1 MELSWLGH
9 ACFRVKNR
17 DITVILDP
25 YGAQA
30 GTAGAGSRSFGEAD
44 VVTISHDHPTHSNV
58 GAVAGRP
65 RVISGPGEYEV
76 AGVLITGIRTFHDD
90 KKGAERGKN
99 TAYVIEMDELRVC
112 HLGDLGHVPTA
123 NQAEEL
129 SGAEVLLIPV
139 GGGTT
144 IDAEAAAEVISL
156 LEPRIVV
163 PMHFRTDAASEQLE
177 PLDRFLKQMGVGVT
191 QPVARLTVTKTG
203 LPLETTVTV
212 LENRRT

>member
-17 DITVILDP
+17 ETTLILDP
-25 YGAQA
+25 YGAQGG
-30 GTAGAGSRSFGEAD
+30 GTRGFGEAD
-44 VVTISHDHPTHSNV
+44 VVTISHEHPAHSNV
-58 GAVAGRP
+58 AAVGGKP
-65 RVISGPGEYEV
+65 RVIRGPGEYEV
-76 AGVLITGIRTFHDD
+76 AGVLITGIRTYHDD

-112 HLGDLGHVPTA
+112 HLGDLGHVPSA
-123 NQAEEL
+123 DQAEEL
-129 SGAEVLLIPV
+129 SGAEILLIPV

-144 IDAEAAAEVISL
+144 IDAEVAAEVISL

-163 PMHFRTDAASEQLE
+163 PMHYKTDGTSENLE
-177 PLDRFLKQMGVGVT
+177 QLDRFLKQMGVGAG
-191 QPVARLTVTKTG
+191 QPIGRLNVTKTS

-212 LENRRT
+212 LENRR

>member
-1 MELSWLGH
+1 VELNWLGH

-17 DITVILDP
+17 ETTIILDP
-25 YGAQA
+25 FGPQTGYSTRG
-30 GTAGAGSRSFGEAD
+30 FGEAD
-44 VVTISHDHPTHSNV
+44 VVTLSHDHAAHSNV
-58 GAVAGRP
+58 DAVSGRP

-76 AGVLITGIRTFHDD
+76 AGVLITGIRTYHDD
-90 KKGAERGKN
+90 KRGAERGKN
-99 TAYVIEMDELRVC
+99 TAYVVEMDELRVC

-123 NQAEEL
+123 DQAEEL

-163 PMHFRTDAASEQLE
+163 PMHYKTDGTTEKLE
-177 PLDRFLKQMGVGVT
+177 PLDRFLKQMGVGSA
-191 QPVARLTVTKTG
+191 QPVPRLNVTKTS
-203 LPLETTVTV
+203 LPLETTVMV
-212 LENRRT
+212 LEYRRT